1 MKKIVY
7 LLVILLILTGCTKEE
22 KPVEEIEYDI
32 PNGVVETMRI
42 NISGNEY
49 IVNLIDSDTSRL
61 LVSYLPQEFQ
71 MQEKNRNEKYVY
83 LSFTLPT
90 NEEKVNKIEKGDVML
105 YENNCLVVFYK
116 SFETTN
122 SYTKIGHIDDLPN
135 LGNDNIVMRFYK

>member
-1 MKKIVY
+1 MKKILV
-7 LLVILLILTGCTKEE
+7 LLTVLLIFTGCTKEE
-22 KPVEEIEYDI
+22 KIVEEIEYNI
-32 PNGVVETMRI
+32 PTEAVEKMRI

-71 MQEKNRNEKYVY
+71 MREKNRNEKYVY

-90 NEEKVNKIEKGDVML
+90 NEEKVKTIEKGDVML

-122 SYTKIGHIDDLPN
+122 SYTKIGHIDNLPG
-135 LGNDNIVMRFYK
+135 LGNDDIVMRFYK